1 MSEKINEKTIEH
13 LAGLARIELEK
24 DAKKNKKLLLD
35 LSSILDYFENLKDVD
50 TTGVSPVIGGAL
62 AKNVYREDEEKDI
75 SNQSLLKEQFP
86 KSENGYLKTPPVF
99 E

>member
-1 MSEKINEKTIEH
+1 MSEKINEKTIEY

-24 DAKKNKKLLLD
+24 DAQKNKKLLLD
-35 LSSILDYFENLKDVD
+35 LSSILNYFENLKNVD
-50 TTGVSPVIGGAL
+50 TTDIFPAVGSAL
-62 AKNVYREDEEKDI
+62 VNNVYREDKEEDTSDI
-75 SNQSLLKEQFP
+75 SLLKEQFP

>member
-13 LAGLARIELEK
+13 LAALARIELEK

-35 LSSILDYFENLKDVD
+35 LSSILDYFENLKNVD
-50 TTGVSPVIGGAL
+50 TADISPAIGSAL
-62 AKNVYREDEEKDI
+62 VNNVYREDEEEDI
-75 SNQSLLKEQFP
+75 SDISLLKEQFP